1 MLLTGWDG
9 MSSSNRMYRTLG
21 LKLPSLPQPEQTA
34 PVSFANSLSPI
45 LLDGATA
52 RASRFRQA
60 AIIIRR
66 LVHVER
72 EWYCCLRASG
82 NSASASMSQMR
93 TAKLSLLL
101 RLLQA

>member
-1 MLLTGWDG
+1 
-9 MSSSNRMYRTLG
+9 MYRTLG

-34 PVSFANSLSPI
+34 PVSSANSLSPI
-45 LLDGATA
+45 LLDGAAA
-52 RASRFRQA
+52 RALRFRQG
-60 AIIIRR
+60 IIIRR
-66 LVHVER
+66 LVYAER

-101 RLLQA
+101 RLLQV